1 MAALSRMIIT
11 CPSCSSRYPVD
22 ATSFAPSGRKVR
34 CAKCGNTWHQAPPSD
49 LGGDADEDGRKGK
62 TPVPAIAS
70 EDANAVRPAP
80 IGQKPLFNSGAAKQ
94 KPVEPEVAPA
104 APVLALA
111 VVTPA
116 DALDDDDIIFA
127 PVETS
132 ASKPVDAAETP
143 VKLYD
148 VKSAQVQTGGAMRRY
163 LNDVASMRRGRVFGA
178 IGWIALTLFVAGTLY
193 GAVEYRR
200 DIAAFWPSTIRLYE
214 AAGAPINLVGFEL
227 AQVTYERQDENG
239 LPVLAVKGEVLNIS
253 GETRR
258 VPRLRVGLRDEKQQ
272 ELYHWT
278 FALTESELKA
288 DGKASFTTRLS
299 SPPPA
304 ARDLEV
310 RFVEPGEEP
319 AAETSGN
326 SEVQPTEETIVN
338 GPVSDEVPTDEASH
352 EPANEMTPLEGGDVH
367 VEQPAPEAPEPTASD
382 HPSDPRQP

>member
-1 MAALSRMIIT
+1 MIIT

-22 ATSFAPSGRKVR
+22 ATSFVPSGRKVR

-49 LGGDADEDGRKGK
+49 LGGDADENGREVAK
-62 TPVPAIAS
+62 PAPAPADANDAS
-70 EDANAVRPAP
+70 EFVRSAP
-80 IGQKPLFNSGAAKQ
+80 VGQKPLFNSNPSKS
-94 KPVEPEVAPA
+94 KPAVVE
-104 APVLALA
+104 APVL
-111 VVTPA
+111 TPAPSPVAAPIA
-116 DALDDDDIIFA
+116 DALDDDDIVFA
-127 PVETS
+127 PAETS
-132 ASKPVDAAETP
+132 APKPVDAAETP

-148 VKSAQVQTGGAMRRY
+148 INSAQVQTGGAMRRY
-163 LNDVASMRRGRVFGA
+163 LNDVALMRRGRVLGA
-178 IGWIALTLFVAGTLY
+178 IGWLALTLFVAGTLY

-200 DIAAFWPSTIRLYE
+200 EIAAFWPSTIRLYE

-227 AQVTYERQDENG
+227 AHVSYERQDENG

-258 VPRLRVGLRDEKQQ
+258 VPRLRVGLRDDKQQ

-319 AAETSGN
+319 AVETLGD
-326 SEVQPTEETIVN
+326 SETQ
-338 GPVSDEVPTDEASH
+338 PTDEAIANGPVADEVPSAEVSH
-352 EPANEMTPLEGGDVH
+352 EPADEVTETEGGDVRADA
-367 VEQPAPEAPEPTASD
+367 PAPAAAEPTAPD
-382 HPSDPRQP
+382 HLSDPHHP

>member
-1 MAALSRMIIT
+1 MIIT

-22 ATSFAPSGRKVR
+22 ASSFAPSGRKVR

-49 LGGDADEDGRKGK
+49 LGGEADENAREVPKPA
-62 TPVPAIAS
+62 PVIANEDVNAI
-70 EDANAVRPAP
+70 RPAP
-80 IGQKPLFNSGAAKQ
+80 IGQKPLFNSGVAKP
-94 KPVEPEVAPA
+94 KPVEPDVVAEA
-104 APVLALA
+104 SALAPV
-111 VVTPA
+111 PSA

-127 PVETS
+127 PAETT
-132 ASKPVDAAETP
+132 AAKPAVAPDTP
-143 VKLYD
+143 VKLHD
-148 VKSAQVQTGGAMRRY
+148 IKSAQVETGGAMRRY

-178 IGWIALTLFVAGTLY
+178 VGWVVLTMFVAGTIY

-200 DIAAFWPSTIRLYE
+200 EIAAFWPSTIRLYE
-214 AAGAPINLVGFEL
+214 AAGTPINLVGFEL
-227 AQVTYERQDENG
+227 AHVTYEPQEENG

-304 ARDLEV
+304 ARGLEV

-319 AAETSGN
+319 ASETLKSD
-326 SEVQPTEETIVN
+326 EIVN
-338 GPVSDEVPTDEASH
+338 GAETAPAVETNVNGAVSDGEAADTAPHDASEGAAKAGETEAEKPAAEPSH
-352 EPANEMTPLEGGDVH
+352 EDTAPLSPDA
-367 VEQPAPEAPEPTASD
+367 APDTH
-382 HPSDPRQP
+382 HP